1 MKKVLFLALLVL
13 SLFATGVC
21 VAEVPN
27 LKGNWTVSWG
37 GYNAGVGYSNATQN
51 EPFVMAITEQEGR
64 VFSGNLIYKHENGTA
79 ASEELA
85 GVIGSDN
92 KSLYIAGVNQG
103 YSLGSIVSKDEIEL
117 IYLSSGKAMSVGVDK
132 LSRVASAGI
141 PHADLVAFVD
151 NAVAYAKTNGRE
163 KAIKEFNNN
172 KSAEFIKGDRYIFAC
187 DFNGVVLASP
197 YLPDDVGKNE
207 LHLKDPNGVELVRN
221 QLSGAEDGLRYAYY
235 IFPNPAHNNKLELK
249 LTYAEKVD
257 DTWWLAS
264 GIYLSNMSANFSQ
277 ESRNNLISFVDAAVK
292 YAKDNGKDKALK
304 TFNDKN
310 GTFFNESFYVFAYDF
325 AGNVLALP
333 IQPDLIG
340 KNRIDI
346 TDPNGV
352 KFSRDMIALAKS
364 GGGFTYYIY
373 PDPARNMTLGLKL
386 SYVAKVDDTWWLGA
400 GVYA

>member
-1 MKKVLFLALLVL
+1 
-13 SLFATGVC
+13 
-21 VAEVPN
+21 
-27 LKGNWTVSWG
+27 
-37 GYNAGVGYSNATQN
+37 
-51 EPFVMAITEQEGR
+51 MAITEQEGR

-79 ASEELA
+79 ASEDLA

-163 KAIKEFNNN
+163 MAIKEFNNN

-187 DFNGVVLASP
+187 DFNGVVLANP
-197 YLPDDVGKNE
+197 YRTDHVGKDE
-207 LHLKDPNGVELVRN
+207 LHLNDTNGVEFVRN
-221 QLSGAEDGLRYAYY
+221 QLYRAEDGLGYAYY

-249 LTYAEKVD
+249 LTYVEKVD

-325 AGNVLALP
+325 AGNTLALP

-352 KFSRDMIALAKS
+352 EFTRDMIALAKS
-364 GGGFTYYIY
+364 GRGFTYYIY
-373 PDPARNMTLGLKL
+373 PDPARNKTQVFKL